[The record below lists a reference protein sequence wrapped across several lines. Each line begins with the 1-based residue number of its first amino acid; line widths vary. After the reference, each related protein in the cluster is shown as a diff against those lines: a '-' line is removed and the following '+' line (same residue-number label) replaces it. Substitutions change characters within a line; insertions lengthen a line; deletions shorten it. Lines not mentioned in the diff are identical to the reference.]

1 MSNVL
6 ILIFLLLQA
15 AIKANGVNID
25 SLIIREDLDSKGKR
39 YLPNSK
45 IAFEGNVYKK
55 YSTGET
61 EFDGNLVSG
70 LQEGVWTWW
79 YISGEKKSE
88 VTFVNNFQHGPFKIY
103 FQSGVVKESG
113 TFLNGSKEGLWI
125 KYFESQKMTLLK

>member
-39 YLPNSK
+39 YLSNSK

-55 YSTGET
+55 YSTGEI

-79 YISGEKKSE
+79 YISGE
-88 VTFVNNFQHGPFKIY
+88 
-103 FQSGVVKESG
+103 
-113 TFLNGSKEGLWI
+113 
-125 KYFESQKMTLLK
+125 